1 MAFTGAERAR
11 IRSLGGW
18 GSRWTQTN
26 TRLETSMN
34 AIGSSAPSEEAL
46 VRTYLRKLTDLD
58 TLIFEAHGVVGVK
71 QTGSIVMDDTA
82 GVGGLR
88 SEGARYVDAIFAIL
102 ECNVITN
109 FYRSGAPKG
118 GPIQYG

>member
-1 MAFTGAERAR
+1 MAFTGTEKAR

-26 TRLETSMN
+26 TRLESAMES
-34 AIGSSAPSEEAL
+34 IGQSAPAEETL
-46 VRTYLRKLTDLD
+46 IRTYLSKLTDLD
-58 TLIFEAHGVVGVK
+58 TLITEAHGLVGVK
-71 QTGSIVMDDTA
+71 QTGSVILDDTA
-82 GVGGLR
+82 GVGGLK
-88 SEGARYVDAIFAIL
+88 SEGARYVEAIFALL

-109 FYRSGAPKG
+109 FYRSGSVRG